1 VYGEPHQGRLWEFY
15 ETRIRVHNE
24 GGHKEGVVAALQ
36 LYSDKT
42 QVTHKG
48 EHKFEELKKIQRHS
62 KTIIILCGCQS
73 YVPLFPRREGMPSN
87 QGNAAEHYVRYANP
101 QL

>member
-1 VYGEPHQGRLWEFY
+1 MYGEPHQGRLWEFY
-15 ETRIRVHNE
+15 QNRIRLHNE

-48 EHKFEELKKIQRHS
+48 EHKFEGLKATQS
-62 KTIIILCGCQS
+62 ECTTFIIFYDYPS
-73 YVPLFPRREGMPSN
+73 YVPLFPRRQGMPSN
-87 QGNAAEHYVRYANP
+87 QGNAAEHYVRNANS
-101 QL
+101 